1 MTPRER
7 MRRAI
12 EYDAPDR
19 LPVVYHPSPAGLH
32 VHGERLLE
40 LFRRHPPDNAVTFTG
55 IPGSDAPV
63 DGDGRYHELITDEWG
78 TVWEHR
84 IYGIAGHPYRYP
96 IRDLGRC
103 DEYRFPDT
111 PLVSPAGPD
120 PRARRDRERFR
131 TSGTVSVFERLH
143 ALHPMDGVLMGLAER
158 NQPLLR
164 LLARLEAYW
173 YRRIDG
179 FLASGVDAVWF
190 GDDWGAQTGPLVS
203 PAMFR
208 ELFAP
213 VYERLFARVKAGGAR
228 VFFHCCGVLGPI
240 FDDLLALGIDLI
252 WPQIRWFES
261 DTGRVEHCRD
271 RGVAFYVHPDRQALI
286 PLGTPGEIRSE
297 IRRYADL
304 GRDLGGGV
312 VFYVEIENDA
322 PFENV
327 RALIESIA
335 EYR

>member
-12 EYDAPDR
+12 GYDDPDR

-40 LFRRHPPDNAVTFTG
+40 LFRRYPPDNRISFTG
-55 IPGSDAPV
+55 IPGTDVPV
-63 DGDGRYHELITDEWG
+63 DGDGRYHEFLTDDWG

-96 IRDLGRC
+96 IPDLERC
-103 DEYRFPDT
+103 DEYRFPD
-111 PLVSPAGPD
+111 PPPVSRSDPEPDRD
-120 PRARRDRERFR
+120 PRYFEA
-131 TSGTVSVFERLH
+131 SGTVSIFERLH
-143 ALHPMDGVLMGLAER
+143 ALHPMDGVLLALAER
-158 NQPLLR
+158 DPAVLR

-173 YRRIDG
+173 RRRIDG
-179 FLASGVDAVWF
+179 FLASGADAVWF

-208 ELFAP
+208 EVFAP
-213 VYERLFARVKAGGAR
+213 VYERLFARVTQGGAR
-228 VFFHCCGVLGPI
+228 VFFHSCGALGAI

-261 DTGRVEHCRD
+261 DPERLELCRD
-271 RGVAFYVHPDRQALI
+271 RGVAFYVHPDRQELI
-286 PLGTPGEIRSE
+286 PRGTPDAIRAE
-297 IRRYADL
+297 IRRYADR
-304 GRDLGGGV
+304 GREMGGGV

-327 RALIESIA
+327 GALIESIA
-335 EYR
+335 EHR